1 MMPDFT
7 IEEVVEAVQG
17 TVLKKGANTF
27 SAVVTDT
34 RKISK
39 GALFIAL
46 KGENFDGHDFV
57 ERAIENG
64 AQGVVVSRVDGV
76 PQLDHLKVT
85 MIKVEDTLVA
95 YQQLA
100 KAYRNRFSIPIIAI
114 TGSNGKTTTKDLTA
128 AILSSKFNVLKTE
141 ANFNNE
147 IGLPLTLFQLT
158 QEHDVAVVEMGM
170 RGFDQIRQLTKV
182 ALPTIGIVT
191 NVGETHMELLGSIE
205 NIALAKSELV
215 EEISAEGLV
224 ILNGDNPYVKSMAT
238 KAKGKVIFFGLGA
251 DCTIKA
257 ENVEITGKST
267 AFTCNFA
274 NKQERFVLPMVGRH
288 NVYNALGAIAV
299 AQYLHLTADDVRR
312 GLRDF
317 SASGMRLA
325 IEEIGSYIVINDAY
339 NASPMS
345 MNAAIEALQEVA
357 KKRSIAVLGDMLE
370 LGDAAET
377 AHRNVGKKLV
387 ATKVDVVIAIGEM
400 AKWVIEEAD
409 KGGIVAIHCENHAE
423 AGKRLKERLQPEDTI
438 LFKGSRGMKMEKV
451 IDLL

>member
-1 MMPDFT
+1 MPDFT

-158 QEHDVAVVEMGM
+158 QEHDVAVV
-170 RGFDQIRQLTKV
+170 
-182 ALPTIGIVT
+182 
-191 NVGETHMELLGSIE
+191 
-205 NIALAKSELV
+205 
-215 EEISAEGLV
+215 
-224 ILNGDNPYVKSMAT
+224 
-238 KAKGKVIFFGLGA
+238 
-251 DCTIKA
+251 
-257 ENVEITGKST
+257 
-267 AFTCNFA
+267 
-274 NKQERFVLPMVGRH
+274 
-288 NVYNALGAIAV
+288 
-299 AQYLHLTADDVRR
+299 
-312 GLRDF
+312 
-317 SASGMRLA
+317 
-325 IEEIGSYIVINDAY
+325 
-339 NASPMS
+339 
-345 MNAAIEALQEVA
+345 
-357 KKRSIAVLGDMLE
+357 
-370 LGDAAET
+370 
-377 AHRNVGKKLV
+377 
-387 ATKVDVVIAIGEM
+387 
-400 AKWVIEEAD
+400 
-409 KGGIVAIHCENHAE
+409 
-423 AGKRLKERLQPEDTI
+423 
-438 LFKGSRGMKMEKV
+438 
-451 IDLL
+451 